1 MGCAGVVPVLIADFV
16 AHVASDGITVSW
28 RVSGHVET
36 AQLRLVGIA
45 RGSEWKVPFEIG
57 AGGGFSAVDQR
68 GLVMLSS
75 GRDANLAYVLQM
87 ATGSGWRML
96 YRQEVA
102 AGELPTVPALA
113 LMAIPNPFN
122 PMTTI
127 RFDLPVAGQAQL
139 SIYDLAGRLVR
150 VLVEGERP
158 AGSHEAVWDGR
169 DQSGRAMASGS
180 YLARLVAGGKVEA
193 VRMGLVR

>member
-1 MGCAGVVPVLIADFV
+1 
-16 AHVASDGITVSW
+16 
-28 RVSGHVET
+28 
-36 AQLRLVGIA
+36 
-45 RGSEWKVPFEIG
+45 
-57 AGGGFSAVDQR
+57 
-68 GLVMLSS
+68 
-75 GRDANLAYVLQM
+75 
-87 ATGSGWRML
+87 ML

-127 RFDLPVAGQAQL
+127 RFDLQVAGQAQL